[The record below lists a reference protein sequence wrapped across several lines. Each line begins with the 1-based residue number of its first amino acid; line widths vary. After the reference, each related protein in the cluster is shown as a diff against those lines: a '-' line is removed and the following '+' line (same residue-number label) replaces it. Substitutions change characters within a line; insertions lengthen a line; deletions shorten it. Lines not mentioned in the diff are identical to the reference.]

1 MLLISCKIQL
11 KLEWTKQCVL
21 SANGNDNAKNDNNA
35 NNIIFHIK
43 DKKLHVSVIVLSAT
57 TKSAQQRF
65 ERSVYWN
72 KYKIKNNTKNT
83 TNENRYF
90 TESNFAGVKRLFT
103 LIFF

>member
-1 MLLISCKIQL
+1 MLIILFLISKTQNCMFLYQFYQQL
-11 KLEWTKQCVL
+11 PKLL
-21 SANGNDNAKNDNNA
+21 SKG
-35 NNIIFHIK
+35 
-43 DKKLHVSVIVLSAT
+43 
-57 TKSAQQRF
+57 F

-90 TESNFAGVKRLFT
+90 AESNFVGVKRLFT